1 MSRWGRQALRTTIDL
16 AAIYA
21 AFAIQFAASGSFAA
35 AFITGGAVGLYGLWC
50 FYDGS
55 A

>member
-1 MSRWGRQALRTTIDL
+1 MSKKVLRSLIDF

-21 AFAIQFAASGSFAA
+21 AISIQLSASGSWPAA
-35 AFITGGAVGLYGLWC
+35 VITGAAVGLYGLWC

-55 A
+55 RQ